1 MPFDERN
8 IGDPFRDDFP
18 GRGDH
23 EPWEELEAG
32 VQRQVIELAQRRNE
46 PAIRHELLRLLQ
58 QRRLPRPERRPEQPE
73 QAERPEQPADSP
85 ADDITQFDY
94 LPVEVGFD
102 TLMVHGELLITAQ
115 SYNGQSGDPGARGYL
130 DALEMEAS
138 EVDCAELHGRVVRL
152 THRDMGPQQ
161 LADLARNLRARG
173 FTASVTN
180 ITPTAPVAKAIGG
193 PLPTPPGGSWPGGAG
208 PQAPTKVAIIDT
220 GIAREIRADGWLDN
234 VPRGNS
240 IDPLDAFPQPAG
252 DGYLDFDAGHGTFVA
267 GIVQQIAPDAEIR
280 MYRAIDSD
288 GIAGEVAVA
297 CAMIQA
303 ARHGADIINLSLG
316 CQTQDNVPPVALRAA
331 LEVIRDLERAEDR
344 EVLIVAAAGNYGDAR
359 PCWPAAFRRVV
370 SVAGLAPDM
379 LPSQWS
385 SRGFWV
391 TCSTIAQGLRSTYV
405 QGQESYLDNPTP
417 HLFPADA
424 WAVWSGTSFAAPQ
437 ITGALA
443 RLHDAEGYSL
453 RGGLAALLRAGRPLP
468 QFGQAV
474 KILPGL

>member
-1 MPFDERN
+1 
-8 IGDPFRDDFP
+8 
-18 GRGDH
+18 
-23 EPWEELEAG
+23 
-32 VQRQVIELAQRRNE
+32 
-46 PAIRHELLRLLQ
+46 
-58 QRRLPRPERRPEQPE
+58 
-73 QAERPEQPADSP
+73 
-85 ADDITQFDY
+85 
-94 LPVEVGFD
+94 
-102 TLMVHGELLITAQ
+102 
-115 SYNGQSGDPGARGYL
+115 
-130 DALEMEAS
+130 
-138 EVDCAELHGRVVRL
+138 
-152 THRDMGPQQ
+152 MGPQQ

-173 FTASVTN
+173 FTASVSN
-180 ITPTAPVAKAIGG
+180 ITPTAPIAKAIGG
-193 PLPTPPGGSWPGGAG
+193 PMPAPPGGSWPGGG
-208 PQAPTKVAIIDT
+208 GTQAPAKVAIIDT
-220 GIAREIRADGWLDN
+220 GIAREIRVDGWLDN
-234 VPRGNS
+234 VPRGTS
-240 IDPLDAFPQPAG
+240 IDPLDAFPLPAG
-252 DGYLDFDAGHGTFVA
+252 DGFLDFDAGHGTFVA

-288 GIAGEVAVA
+288 GIASEVAVA
-297 CAMIQA
+297 CQMIQA

-316 CQTQDNVPPVALRAA
+316 CQTQDNVPPVAIRAA
-331 LEVIRDLERAEDR
+331 LEVIRELEREADR

-391 TCSTIAQGLRSTYV
+391 TCSTIGQGLRSTYV

-417 HLFPADA
+417 HHFSTDA

-443 RLHDAEGYSL
+443 RLHDSGGYSM

-474 KILPGL
+474 KILPGI